1 MQIDPDD
8 FKQLVTL
15 LGKLV
20 QSIPQEKEES
30 TSQDTQDDQEEDFS
44 TKKKS
49 VKKTKKSKNLFL
61 EMPEL
66 SMHKQD
72 SEIDKKL
79 NKFPPTNRGRKYNPV
94 QVKCRVCGRT
104 ENVSPNLVESS
115 ERYKCNSCSTSAG

>member
-8 FKQLVTL
+8 FKQLVAL

-20 QSIPQEKEES
+20 QNMPQEKEES
-30 TSQDTQDDQEEDFS
+30 TSQDDQEENFS

-49 VKKTKKSKNLFL
+49 VKKTKKGKNLFL

-79 NKFPPTNRGRKYNPV
+79 NKFPPTNRARRYNPV
-94 QVKCRVCGRT
+94 PVKCRVCGKT